1 MAIWNSGI
9 GTYLK
14 QETTLFEVMGIA
26 SSDGQYIS
34 TDNRFPVDSTFPD
47 DAVISIGNT
56 VSVSGTVEIADN
68 WGNQAD
74 WRPQFTNSNRLKVSP
89 YQTVFFNTFQY
100 GKETD
105 VWDERLVGVG
115 ATATFNA
122 SSSNVVMEVGSAAGS
137 SVVRQTKNVMRYI
150 PGRGA
155 TLAFSIRLDTPQV
168 GIRRRFGLFDD
179 NNGAYFEDDG
189 GTYAYVIRSNTTGIV
204 TERRVYR
211 DDWNGEKFDGNGYT
225 GVTADPTKQQMISIN
240 YEWYGA
246 GLVEFAWLMK
256 NETIPSH
263 KFENSNT
270 NDTVWCSTPFLP
282 IRVEI
287 ENVTGVAGT
296 HYLYQGSN
304 SLIQEGEPEKLG
316 ILESIANP
324 ITGTTMSAADTFY
337 PIISLRLKAN
347 QLSAVALL
355 RSLQAATN
363 DNTNVYWRLIENPT
377 LTGANWTD
385 DPDANSFMQ
394 YDTSATAITGGN
406 TILSGFTI
414 SGGAALTPID
424 EKAQLQIGRSG
435 IGTISDIYTLA
446 CASPN
451 TNKKALAVL
460 NWIEQ
465 R

>member
-1 MAIWNSGI
+1 MAQWNKN
-9 GTYLK
+9 T
-14 QETTLFEVMGIA
+14 QEFLNQERSLFEV
-26 SSDGQYIS
+26 Y
-34 TDNRFPVDSTFPD
+34 N
-47 DAVISIGNT
+47 
-56 VSVSGTVEIADN
+56 IADH
-68 WGNQAD
+68 WGNQTD
-74 WRPQFTNSNRLKVSP
+74 WRPQFSNNNRLKVAP

-100 GKETD
+100 GKESD
-105 VWDERLVGVG
+105 VWDEQVVGVG
-115 ATATFNA
+115 ATATYNA
-122 SSSNVVMEVGSAAGS
+122 NSSNVVMEVGSASGS
-137 SVVRQTKNVMRYI
+137 KVIRQTKEVMRYI
-150 PGRGA
+150 PGRSA

-189 GTYAYVIRSNTTGIV
+189 GTYSYVLRSNTTGIV
-204 TERRVYR
+204 TETRVTR

-225 GVTADPTKQQMISIN
+225 GVTADATKQQMISIN

-246 GLVEFAWLMK
+246 GLLEFAWLMK

-263 KFENSNT
+263 TFDNSNT
-270 NDTVWCSTPFLP
+270 NDFVWCSTPFLP

-296 HYLYQGSN
+296 HYMYQGSN

-316 ILESIANP
+316 ILESVANP
-324 ITGTTMSAADTFY
+324 ITGTTMTLANIFY
-337 PIISLRLKAN
+337 PVVSLRLKSDSLA
-347 QLSAVALL
+347 AVALL
-355 RSLQAATN
+355 RSLQTATN

-377 LTGANWTD
+377 LTGASWTD
-385 DPDANSFMQ
+385 HPDPNSFIQ
-394 YDTSATAITGGN
+394 YDTSATATTGGN
-406 TILSGFTI
+406 IVLSGFTI
-414 SGGAALTPID
+414 SGGSSLVDIDDKAA
-424 EKAQLQIGRSG
+424 LQIGRSG

-451 TNKKALAVL
+451 TNKAALAVL

>member
-1 MAIWNSGI
+1 MAQWNK
-9 GTYLK
+9 TTQDFLN
-14 QETTLFEVMGIA
+14 QERSLFEV
-26 SSDGQYIS
+26 Y
-34 TDNRFPVDSTFPD
+34 N
-47 DAVISIGNT
+47 
-56 VSVSGTVEIADN
+56 IADH
-68 WGNQAD
+68 WGNQTD
-74 WRPQFTNSNRLKVSP
+74 WRPNFSNNNRLKVSP

-122 SSSNVVMEVGSAAGS
+122 SSSNIIMEVGSAAGS

-150 PGRGA
+150 PGRSA
-155 TLAFSIRLDTPQV
+155 TLAFAIRLGTPQV

-179 NNGAYFEDDG
+179 NNGTYFEDDG
-189 GTYAYVIRSNTTGIV
+189 GTYSYVIRSNTTGIV
-204 TERRVYR
+204 TETRVTR
-211 DDWNGEKFDGNGYT
+211 DNWNGEKFDGNGYT
-225 GVTADPTKQQMISIN
+225 GITADATKQQMISIN

-246 GLVEFAWLMK
+246 GIVEFAWLMK

-263 KFENSNT
+263 TFENSNT
-270 NDTVWCSTPFLP
+270 NENVWCSTPFLP

-287 ENVTGVAGT
+287 ENITGVAGT
-296 HYLYQGSN
+296 HYIYQGSN

-324 ITGTTMSAADTFY
+324 ITGTTMSAANTFY
-337 PIISLRLKAN
+337 PIISLRLKDN

-363 DNTNVYWRLIENPT
+363 DNTNVYWRLYENST
-377 LTGANWTD
+377 LTGASWTD
-385 DPDANSFMQ
+385 HPDPNSFIQ
-394 YDTSATAITGGN
+394 YDTSATATTGGN
-406 TILSGFTI
+406 IVLSGFTI
-414 SGGAALTPID
+414 AGSAALTPID

>member
-1 MAIWNSGI
+1 MAQWNKN
-9 GTYLK
+9 TQDFLN
-14 QETTLFEVMGIA
+14 QERSLFEV
-26 SSDGQYIS
+26 Y
-34 TDNRFPVDSTFPD
+34 N
-47 DAVISIGNT
+47 
-56 VSVSGTVEIADN
+56 IADH
-68 WGNQAD
+68 WGNQTD
-74 WRPQFTNSNRLKVSP
+74 WRPQFSNNNRLKVSP

-179 NNGAYFEDDG
+179 NNGAYFEDNG

-204 TERRVYR
+204 TERRVTR

-246 GLVEFAWLMK
+246 GIVEFAWLMK

-263 KFENSNT
+263 TFENSNT
-270 NDTVWCSTPFLP
+270 NDFVWCSTPFLP

-296 HYLYQGSN
+296 HYIYQGSN

-324 ITGTTMSAADTFY
+324 ITGTTMSAANTFY
-337 PIISLRLKAN
+337 PIISLRLKSDS
-347 QLSAVALL
+347 LDAVALI

-385 DPDANSFMQ
+385 GSDPNSFMQ

-414 SGGAALTPID
+414 AGGAALTPID

>member
-1 MAIWNSGI
+1 MAQWNKN
-9 GTYLK
+9 TQDYLN
-14 QETTLFEVMGIA
+14 QERSLFET
-26 SSDGQYIS
+26 Y
-34 TDNRFPVDSTFPD
+34 N
-47 DAVISIGNT
+47 
-56 VSVSGTVEIADN
+56 IADH
-68 WGNQAD
+68 WGNQTD
-74 WRPQFTNSNRLKVSP
+74 WRPQFSNNNRLKVSP

-115 ATATFNA
+115 ATATFNG

-150 PGRGA
+150 PGRST
-155 TLAFSIRLDTPQV
+155 TLTFSIRLDTPQV
-168 GIRRRFGLFDD
+168 GIRRRFGLFDE

-189 GTYAYVIRSNTTGIV
+189 GTYSYVIRSNTTGIV
-204 TERRVYR
+204 SERRVYR

-225 GVTADPTKQQMISIN
+225 GVTADSTKQQLISIN
-240 YEWYGA
+240 YEWYGS

-256 NETIPSH
+256 NETIASH
-263 KFENSNT
+263 TFENSNT
-270 NDTVWCSTPFLP
+270 LDNVWCSTPFLP
-282 IRVEI
+282 IRIQI

-296 HYLYQGSN
+296 HYIYQGSN

-316 ILESIANP
+316 ILESISNP
-324 ITGTTMSAADTFY
+324 ITGTTMASANTFY
-337 PIISLRLKAN
+337 PVVSLRLKDS
-347 QLSAVALL
+347 QLAAVALI

-363 DNTNVYWRLIENPT
+363 DNTNIYWRLIENPT
-377 LTGANWTD
+377 LTGASWTD
-385 DPDANSFMQ
+385 DPDPNSFMQ
-394 YDTSATAITGGN
+394 YDTSATAMTDGN
-406 TILSGFTI
+406 IILSGFTI
-414 SGGAALTPID
+414 AGGSALTNID

-451 TNKKALAVL
+451 TNKKALGIL

>member
-1 MAIWNSGI
+1 MAQWNKN
-9 GTYLK
+9 TQDFLN
-14 QETTLFEVMGIA
+14 QERSLFEV
-26 SSDGQYIS
+26 Y
-34 TDNRFPVDSTFPD
+34 N
-47 DAVISIGNT
+47 
-56 VSVSGTVEIADN
+56 IADH
-68 WGNQAD
+68 WGNQTD
-74 WRPQFTNSNRLKVSP
+74 WRPNFSNNNRLKVSP

-122 SSSNVVMEVGSAAGS
+122 SSSNVIMEVGSAAGS

-150 PGRGA
+150 PGRSA
-155 TLAFSIRLDTPQV
+155 TLAFAIRLDTPQV
-168 GIRRRFGLFDD
+168 GIRRRFGLFDE
-179 NNGAYFEDDG
+179 NNGTYFEDDG
-189 GTYAYVIRSNTTGIV
+189 GTYSYVIRSNTTGIV
-204 TERRVYR
+204 TETRVYR

-225 GVTADPTKQQMISIN
+225 GITADATKQQMISIN

-246 GLVEFAWLMK
+246 GLLEFAWLMQ
-256 NETIPSH
+256 NETIASH
-263 KFENSNT
+263 TFENSNT
-270 NDTVWCSTPFLP
+270 LDTVWCSTPFLP

-296 HYLYQGSN
+296 HYIYQGSN

-324 ITGTTMSAADTFY
+324 IAGTTLADANTFY
-337 PIISLRLKAN
+337 PVVSLRLKSN
-347 QLSAVALL
+347 QLGAVALL
-355 RSLQAATN
+355 RSLQAVTN
-363 DNTNVYWRLIENPT
+363 DNTNVYWKLIENPT
-377 LTGANWTD
+377 LTGASWTD
-385 DPDANSFMQ
+385 HPDENSFTQ
-394 YDTSATAITGGN
+394 YDTSATATTGGN
-406 TILSGFTI
+406 IVLSGFTI